1 MQATGEHISF
11 FSNVYNSYP
20 NTLKML
26 YLSHTKNKKSIDA
39 KHQRASKQEMQQV
52 QMN

>member
-1 MQATGEHISF
+1 MTLLLQVFELKFISI
-11 FSNVYNSYP
+11 ND
-20 NTLKML
+20 
-26 YLSHTKNKKSIDA
+26 KKSIDA